1 MRIAMMGT
9 GYVGLGSGA
18 CPVVVDRRNIYHP
31 EDMNMVGFTYVCVG
45 RQSMASTV
53 VEYVSPN
60 LLIANA

>member
-1 MRIAMMGT
+1 MRIAMIGT
-9 GYVGLGSGA
+9 CYVGLVSGA
-18 CPVVVDRRNIYHP
+18 CPVVVDRRNICHP
-31 EDMNMVGFTYVCVG
+31 EDMNRLGFTYVDVG